1 MLSSL
6 PATWIPD
13 LQSWN
18 TPFRPSTTSW
28 PRTWN
33 NSLSNWQARSQR
45 TFALSAKGY
54 GKLCEQR
61 TLFSKLYLP
70 VDILAIEFIRKSLAL
85 PNTDRRSALA
95 LENNTHLFN
104 AFFQKTS
111 GLEKGGVCPYLS
123 LQSQQ
128 ISSIRFSTSL
138 HSPLASRSSKYSFSG
153 FLIASGTLLNYN

>member
-1 MLSSL
+1 M
-6 PATWIPD
+6 
-13 LQSWN
+13 N
-18 TPFRPSTTSW
+18 SW
-28 PRTWN
+28 PTIMKYSFQAFNYLMTAFLEQLTLWLAGEIPKDIRIICQG
-33 NSLSNWQARSQR
+33 LWQTLWA
-45 TFALSAKGY
+45 
-54 GKLCEQR
+54 R

-138 HSPLASRSSKYSFSG
+138 HSPLASRSSKCSFSG